1 MHSNAQLRT
10 VVAKQLAKEDEKYKA
25 KRPDFVCG
33 TVDRKLI
40 IIEREPDTESGE
52 PTGRPSP
59 TPSLRTPS
67 QEIVAGD
74 VAELERRGSL
84 GRPRDGSYRRPVLRR
99 VRSVTRAG

>member
-40 IIEREPDTESGE
+40 IIEREPGHGI
-52 PTGRPSP
+52 GRADWETIAHAILAHTVP
-59 TPSLRTPS
+59 
-67 QEIVAGD
+67 GD
-74 VAELERRGSL
+74 RG
-84 GRPRDGSYRRPVLRR
+84 R
-99 VRSVTRAG
+99 